1 MTLQSKRTTRKSF
14 ASHAYSI
21 PVVRELPASPGLLI
35 GSAST
40 W

>member
-1 MTLQSKRTTRKSF
+1 MIAQAKRNASRTI

-21 PVVRELPASPGLLI
+21 PVVRELPASPGLLL

>member
-1 MTLQSKRTTRKSF
+1 MTTQTKRTTRKSI

>member
-1 MTLQSKRTTRKSF
+1 MTIQLKPTTRKSI

-21 PVVRELPASPGLLI
+21 PVVRELPASSGLQM
-35 GSAST
+35 GSAAI